1 MQDPIGSFDKIRQNF
16 ARYVKTAFGT
26 RYEDIENER
35 GQFLDTPGYF
45 YQEPWVELM
54 PRYQPAK
61 ALRDVTLG
69 DLDNPPGFSLHDL
82 ERFKEFARCGLVGD
96 FPLHHHQLE
105 MLKRALHG
113 QNLVVTAGTGSG
125 KTESFLLPLIAQ
137 LVKESSNWQQPGP
150 RMPHQDDWW
159 KSAAWR
165 SQFVQPGGGGQPG
178 TWRVDQRVNDTRPK
192 AVRALLLYPM
202 NALVEDQMTRLRKA
216 LDSGSAREWCADF
229 ARGNRGNLFYLG
241 RYNGETPVAGHE
253 EQADQS
259 RNTKKIDDLQKKLSE
274 ADDEQAAARRYDDDH
289 NNGKEEVR
297 FFFPSLDGA
306 EMRSRWDMQDS
317 PPDIMVTNFS
327 MLGIMM
333 MREEDEPIFEQTKQ
347 WLEHHEDAVFHLV
360 LDELHLYRGTA
371 GTEIAYL
378 LRLLLL
384 KLGLTPNSTKLRI
397 LASSASLETTG
408 PDADASNQ
416 FLREF
421 FGTTQEGRH
430 VKVVSGVPLQMDRVE
445 THLPVEPFAALAK
458 AWDATNGNS
467 ASAEVKEAYKAI
479 AVALRGDAPQ
489 GEDEFDQMR
498 LALLAAD
505 EQSNF
510 GALMATACSHDNGAP
525 KTMSI
530 SDLARTLFG
539 NGEDTPAQDR
549 RMALRGFFIARA
561 RLEFERGEDGKPRVA
576 RDPLPSLRFH
586 WFFKNLDGLWA
597 SPPEP
602 QGDRPVGTLHKASRV
617 QDDQGRRVLELLYC
631 EQCGAVF
638 LGGSR
643 FWDQNGNESL
653 LPVNPDLEKAP
664 GKRVSLLSQKR
675 SYDQYGIF
683 WPSRDMQIHPDR
695 NPDLHAP
702 GNQTDWGA
710 KKWGTPFNGAASG
723 RGQWVKA
730 WLCPYSGA
738 IGRGNEVPPEG
749 AANGYFYTL
758 VRNAGN
764 QLSDFPAFPSACPS
778 CSEEY
783 AKPERSP
790 IRTFRSGFTKVSQL
804 LSTELFYELPGKG
817 GTDKKLV
824 VFSDS
829 REDAAKISNDIER
842 YHYQEQLKNLLFN
855 GVRIRFLGR
864 ADALRAFAAGREP
877 EGLGAEYLA
886 NASPEEAQNLEE
898 LGGALQVEVEALPLG
913 LRAAVSRQ
921 QREAHDIL
929 TSATQE
935 LVQLSSVLNIQNPYV
950 LRKLKELGINPAGL
964 EKKVQSFE
972 FQPRTWYAWHS
983 LFNWGNGGLWR
994 EPLTNNEVSFRNDW
1008 IIPKLSQEVCA
1019 SLFGRLYFGFEPSG
1033 FGFLVANQIN
1043 MGATGLGEND
1053 FQNLCASV
1061 IRLLGERYRYP
1072 QRIPKFDEPK
1082 AANDWNDL
1090 PARVR
1095 AYVNAVADLRGC
1107 DLQGLIAALTTAV
1120 NNNGHPGWLLVAENL
1135 SLKLADD
1142 DLVTFECD
1150 NCQRIH
1156 LHASAGI
1163 CTNCYHPLPV
1173 QPNGPD
1179 CGTLRKG
1186 HYYAEKIIA
1195 QRAPIRL
1202 HCEELTA
1209 QTDNQPE
1216 RQRHFRNIVLPKDK
1230 VPAVVGIIDLL
1241 SVTTTMEVGV
1251 DIGDLRAVVQANMPP
1266 ERFNYQ
1272 QRAGRGGRRGQAY
1285 SVVMTL
1291 CRNRT
1296 HDEMHFRDPTR
1307 ITSEKPPVPFLTMT
1321 RLELPKR
1328 LAAKEVL
1335 RKAFWD
1341 IGVRWFDGNT
1351 PPDTHGE
1358 FGYRKNHFDDNG
1370 VQILGWESRR
1380 EAIITWINTHW
1391 DDEVTEVAKALVQG
1405 TNLEANAL
1413 KDYVGDGLI
1422 DDIDKAIRDDEIAGS
1437 ALGETLAEA
1446 AVLPMFGMP
1455 SRVRY
1460 LFHGIKDGGANQE
1473 VLCIDRDLDLA
1484 ISDFAPGSERTK
1496 DKRTH
1501 RSIGF
1506 TAPLKWMPHRPGGLG
1521 RGLMQAGGND
1531 APLWTFQRLMMKC
1544 PVCNNIDIRED
1555 QPNAQDEPC
1564 PRNCGGTM
1572 EALHVRT
1579 PSAFRTDLKNG
1590 DDARE
1595 GEDIAMAAAARVSE
1609 RTPEGNPI
1617 VVGNTEVHFNPGI
1630 RVYSVNDNNGR
1641 RFHGSVVQFG
1651 QGRRQLDNQWILS
1664 EFQNGGNAAGV
1675 PEDIVLVAPKTT
1687 DVLVA
1692 RPRVVPD
1699 GLNLDFL
1706 RQASSVKA
1714 AYASA
1719 AFIMRSIAADE
1730 MVIDPEDLDIC
1741 HLRSGRTATDQP
1753 VGEIVIADNH
1763 PNGSGFTQ
1771 WLSEN
1776 WNRCLSSVL
1785 HPAGDDGFASRIL
1798 APTHVEHCNSTCYAC
1813 LQNFR
1818 NMAYH
1823 SILDWRLGVS
1833 MLKAMADS
1841 NYQCGLNDDFGSVE
1855 LLNWM
1860 EHATMLRD
1868 QFCNALNATSHQFG
1882 QLPGFSLNG
1891 QKWIVIHSLWN
1902 VAQPKGLLMN
1912 AIDAS
1917 GEGAT
1922 NLRFVDPFNLAR
1934 RPTWVLSQLQ
1944 SGVLN

>member
-26 RYEDIENER
+26 RYEEIEAER
-35 GQFLDTPGYF
+35 GEFLDTPGYF

-61 ALRDVTLG
+61 ALRDVTLE
-69 DLDNPPGFSLHDL
+69 DLDNPPGFSGRDL

-113 QNLVVTAGTGSG
+113 ENLVVTAGTGSG

-137 LVKESSNWQQPGP
+137 LVKESSGWNQPGP
-150 RMPHQDDWW
+150 RKNHQDDWW
-159 KSAAWR
+159 KDGAWR
-165 SQFVQPGGGGQPG
+165 DQFVQPGGGGQPG
-178 TWRVDQRVNDTRPK
+178 TWRIDQRANETRPK

-216 LDSGSAREWCADF
+216 LDSGSARHWCADP
-229 ARGNRGNLFYLG
+229 AQGNSGNRIYLG

-253 EQADQS
+253 RKADGS
-259 RNTKKIDDLQKKLSE
+259 RNTKKIDALQKKLFE
-274 ADDEQAAARRYDDDH
+274 ADAEQIAARRYDEDK
-289 NNGKEEVR
+289 NGKEEVR

-333 MREEDEPIFEQTKQ
+333 MREEDAPIFKQTKQ
-347 WLEHHEDAVFHLV
+347 WLEDHDDAVFHLV

-378 LRLLLL
+378 IRLLLRR
-384 KLGLTPNSTKLRI
+384 LGLTPNSPKLRI
-397 LASSASLETTG
+397 LASSASLETAG
-408 PDADASNQ
+408 PNADASNK
-416 FLREF
+416 FLKEF
-421 FGTTQEGRH
+421 FGTTDEGRH
-430 VKVVSGVPLQMDRVE
+430 VKVVSGVPLQFDRVE
-445 THLPVEPFAALAK
+445 THLPVAPFKALAK
-458 AWDATNGNS
+458 AWDSTNGNS
-467 ASAEVKEAYKAI
+467 SSRSVKEAYDAI
-479 AVALRGDAPQ
+479 AIALRGDDPE
-489 GEDEFDQMR
+489 GEDEFDRLR
-498 LALLAAD
+498 LAVLAAD
-505 EQSNF
+505 EKSNF
-510 GALMATACSHDNGAP
+510 GAIVATACSDNCGDS
-525 KTMSI
+525 KTMSLA
-530 SDLARTLFG
+530 DLAWTLFG
-539 NGEDTPAQDR
+539 EGAPDEDR
-549 RMALRGFFIARA
+549 RVALRGLFIARA
-561 RLEFERGEDGKPRVA
+561 SLEFELGADGKPRVA

-602 QGDRPVGTLHKASRV
+602 NGDRPIGALHKASRV
-617 QDDQGRRVLELLYC
+617 QDDDGRRVLELLYC

-643 FWDQNGNESL
+643 LKDHNGCESL
-653 LPVNPDLEKAP
+653 LPVNPDLEQAP

-683 WPSRDMQIHPDR
+683 WPSRDMRIHPDLDPVLDR
-695 NPDLHAP
+695 K
-702 GNQTDWGA
+702 GNRTDWGA
-710 KKWGTPFNGAASG
+710 KKWGTAVTGGASG
-723 RGQWVKA
+723 KGQWVPA
-730 WLCPYSGA
+730 WLCPNSGA
-738 IGRGNEVPPEG
+738 IGKADETPLPG
-749 AANGYFYTL
+749 AANGYLYT
-758 VRNAGN
+758 VVPSAGC
-764 QLSDFPAFPSACPS
+764 QPSDFPAFPSACPS

-804 LSTELFYELPGKG
+804 LSTELFYELPGEDSN
-817 GTDKKLV
+817 DKKLV

-864 ADALRAFAAGREP
+864 ANALRTFADGREP
-877 EGLGAEYLA
+877 EGLGAEYIA
-886 NASPEEAQNLEE
+886 DASEEEDEKLRE
-898 LGGALQVEVEALPLG
+898 LGGALQVDIDSLPPAIRPAVLRQQQEANGIIQNASQAVVPLG
-913 LRAAVSRQ
+913 AV
-921 QREAHDIL
+921 
-929 TSATQE
+929 
-935 LVQLSSVLNIQNPYV
+935 LSINDPYL

-964 EKKVQSFE
+964 EKKVQDFDR
-972 FQPRTWYAWHS
+972 QPWHNV
-983 LFNWGNGGLWR
+983 FNWNNGELWLN
-994 EPLTNNEVSFRNDW
+994 PLNNTQVGFRNDW
-1008 IIPKLSQEVCA
+1008 MIPKLAQEVCA

-1043 MGATGLGEND
+1043 MCAAELGEED
-1053 FQNLCASV
+1053 FKNLCSSV

-1072 QRIPKFDEPK
+1072 QPVPRYEEPH
-1082 AANDWNDL
+1082 AINDWKDL

-1095 AYVNAVADLRGC
+1095 AYVKAVADSHKC
-1107 DLQGLIAALTTAV
+1107 DLQNLIAALTTAV

-1135 SLKLADD
+1135 SLKLAED
-1142 DLVTFECD
+1142 DLITFACD

-1163 CTNCYHPLPV
+1163 CTNCYHPLPA

-1179 CGTLRKG
+1179 CATLRRG

-1209 QTDNQPE
+1209 QTDDQSE
-1216 RQRHFRNIVLPKDK
+1216 RQRHFRNIVLPQDG
-1230 VPAVVGIIDLL
+1230 VPKLVGTIDLL

-1296 HDEMHFRDPTR
+1296 HDELHFRDPTR

-1335 RKAFWD
+1335 RKAFWGV
-1341 IGVRWFDGNT
+1341 GVRWFDGIT

-1358 FGYRKNHFDDNG
+1358 FGYRKNHSDDNG

-1380 EAIITWINTHW
+1380 EAIITWINTHLE
-1391 DDEVTEVAKALVQG
+1391 DDVTEIAEALVQG

-1413 KDYVGDGLI
+1413 KEYVRCGLI
-1422 DDIDKAIRDDEIAGS
+1422 DEIDKAVQDDEIAGT

-1446 AVLPMFGMP
+1446 AILPMFGMP

-1460 LFHGIKDGGANQE
+1460 LYHGIKGSENNTE

-1506 TAPLKWMPHRPGGLG
+1506 TAPLKWMRHRPGDLG
-1521 RGLMQAGGND
+1521 RGLIQAGGQN

-1544 PVCNNIDIRED
+1544 PVCNFIDIRED
-1555 QPNAQDEPC
+1555 QPDAQAEPC
-1564 PRNCGGTM
+1564 SRNCGGIM

-1579 PSAFRTDLKNG
+1579 PSAFRTNLRNG

-1609 RTPEGNPI
+1609 RTPEGDPVI
-1617 VVGNTEVHFNPGI
+1617 VGNAEVHFNPGI

-1641 RFHGSVVQFG
+1641 HYHGSVVQFG
-1651 QGRRQLDNQWILS
+1651 QGLAQLDNQWILS
-1664 EFQNGGNAAGV
+1664 EFQNGGNAAGA
-1675 PEDIVLVAPKTT
+1675 PEEIVLVAPKTT

-1692 RPRVVPD
+1692 RPRVVPV

-1741 HLRSGRTATDQP
+1741 HLRSWQLSTGQP

-1776 WNRCLSSVL
+1776 WKRCLSLVV
-1785 HPAGDDGFASRIL
+1785 HPAGNEGFASRML
-1798 APTHVEHCNSTCYAC
+1798 APTHVEQCDTTCYAC

-1833 MLKAMADS
+1833 MLKAMANS
-1841 NYQCGLNDDFGSVE
+1841 NYQCGLDGNFENIE
-1855 LLNWM
+1855 LLNWL
-1860 EHATMLRD
+1860 EHAAVQRD
-1868 QFCNALNATSHQFG
+1868 QFCNALGAVREQFG
-1882 QLPGFSLNG
+1882 TLPGFSLNG
-1891 QKWIVIHSLWN
+1891 QRSIIIHSLWDI
-1902 VAQPKGLLMN
+1902 AEPKGLLKG
-1912 AIDAS
+1912 AVDAA
-1917 GEGAT
+1917 GEDLH

-1934 RPTWVLSQLQ
+1934 RPTWVLSHLQ
-1944 SGVLN
+1944 SGVLS